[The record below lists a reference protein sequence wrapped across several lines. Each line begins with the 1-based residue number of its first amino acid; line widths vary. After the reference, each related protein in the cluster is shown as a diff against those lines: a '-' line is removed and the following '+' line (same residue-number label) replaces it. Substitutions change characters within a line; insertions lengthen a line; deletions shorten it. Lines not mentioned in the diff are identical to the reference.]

1 MANMSSSDRAQY
13 ERADL
18 AGPDRSMRVGNRR
31 PVIIF
36 TVLALVLLGAL
47 AFATLAG
54 IDNWWQALVLAVIVL
69 TTVGLMIAVSPTR
82 RG

>member
-1 MANMSSSDRAQY
+1 MANMTSSERAQY
-13 ERADL
+13 ERPDL
-18 AGPDRSMRVGNRR
+18 AATDRTMRVGNRR

-47 AFATLAG
+47 AVAVFAG
-54 IDNWWQALVLAVIVL
+54 IDNWWQALVLGVIVL
-69 TTVGLMIAVSPTR
+69 TMVGLMIAVSPTR